1 MKNVRNS
8 NVNYELDFPNKLSV
22 GIRHGEGHFC
32 HGGEGLSSEV
42 SEIRS
47 AQAVNS
53 KTYFQR
59 GIISKIGKMR
69 TQLGRKIILELTEFS
84 KLSIWGP
91 KRVHIVQNFKKC
103 EFGTLLP
110 YACLQSISLNDPHD
124 SFQKAFFIDIIE
136 TVIHFIYR
144 HIYTCIDRQ

>member
-42 SEIRS
+42 FEIRS

-69 TQLGRKIILELTEFS
+69 TQLGRKIILEFIRIFQTFDMGTQKSSYRS
-84 KLSIWGP
+84 K
-91 KRVHIVQNFKKC
+91 
-103 EFGTLLP
+103 
-110 YACLQSISLNDPHD
+110 
-124 SFQKAFFIDIIE
+124 FQK
-136 TVIHFIYR
+136 V
-144 HIYTCIDRQ
+144 